1 MSRSVKLDTESL
13 REQQARSQ
21 QADRI
26 GPDQER
32 TDLFERGERD

>member
-1 MSRSVKLDTESL
+1 MNRHIQDLEAL
-13 REQQARSQ
+13 REQQARNQ

-32 TDLFERGERD
+32 CDDYERQDA

>member
-1 MSRSVKLDTESL
+1 MSTEDV

-32 TDLFERGERD
+32 ADSFETEDNL

>member
-1 MSRSVKLDTESL
+1 MSAEDV
-13 REQQARSQ
+13 REQQARQQ

-32 TDLFERGERD
+32 ADLFEREDHA